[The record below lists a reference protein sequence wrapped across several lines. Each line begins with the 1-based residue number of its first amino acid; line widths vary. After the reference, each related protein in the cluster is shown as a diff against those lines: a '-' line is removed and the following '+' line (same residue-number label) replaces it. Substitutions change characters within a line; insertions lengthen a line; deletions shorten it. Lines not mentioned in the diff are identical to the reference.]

1 MSEFRWPAR
10 VYYED
15 TDAGGVVYHTGYIRF
30 MERSR
35 TEWLRS
41 LGFSQ
46 AMLME
51 EGVMFSVVSLEIRYL
66 KPARLDDLL
75 KVVSRA
81 SLAGG
86 ASVQFDQDVLR
97 DDGQLLAQGKV
108 LVACIGARNFR
119 PQRLPENLRA
129 RLT

>member
-1 MSEFRWPAR
+1 VSQFRWPVR

-30 MERSR
+30 MERAR
-35 TEWLRS
+35 TEWLRAEG
-41 LGFSQ
+41 LSQ
-46 AMLME
+46 VRLMAE
-51 EGVMFSVVSLEIRYL
+51 DVMFSVVSLEVAFR

-75 KVVSRA
+75 QVVSRV

-86 ASVQFDQDVLR
+86 ASVQFEQDILR

-119 PQRLPENLRA
+119 PRRLPDILRA